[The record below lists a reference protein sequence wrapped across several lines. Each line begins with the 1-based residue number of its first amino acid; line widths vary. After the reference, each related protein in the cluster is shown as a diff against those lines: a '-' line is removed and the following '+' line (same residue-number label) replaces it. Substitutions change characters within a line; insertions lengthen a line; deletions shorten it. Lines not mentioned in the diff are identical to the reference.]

1 MNLEQLEKEWSKK
14 DNRQG
19 ELQAKL
25 WDKKAGQYKEKTI
38 PTPEENPFLKQVY
51 EEMQIDEHTRI
62 LDIGCGAGRFSLAL
76 AKSGAQVTGTDVSSE
91 MIMAAKELA
100 EKEHQKNVSFFHAD
114 WSSMEIEKMG
124 FLKNFDLVFAHMTP
138 AVADYHTLEKMCN
151 CSKNKCFLVKPS
163 RRSDMVLDGAF
174 QAAGI
179 EKNKK
184 ETDTSVAMIF
194 SYLWLKGYSPYISY
208 RDEVWEIGQSVEDM
222 LAWCI
227 DRANLQGEV
236 TWEQRGKMQAYLS
249 DISENG
255 RITERTNTTIVT
267 MSWCVER

>member
-14 DNRQG
+14 DNGQG

-25 WDKKAGQYKEKTI
+25 WDKKAGQYKEKPI

-114 WSSMEIEKMG
+114 WSKSG
-124 FLKNFDLVFAHMTP
+124 N
-138 AVADYHTLEKMCN
+138 
-151 CSKNKCFLVKPS
+151 
-163 RRSDMVLDGAF
+163 
-174 QAAGI
+174 
-179 EKNKK
+179 
-184 ETDTSVAMIF
+184 
-194 SYLWLKGYSPYISY
+194 
-208 RDEVWEIGQSVEDM
+208 
-222 LAWCI
+222 
-227 DRANLQGEV
+227 
-236 TWEQRGKMQAYLS
+236 
-249 DISENG
+249 
-255 RITERTNTTIVT
+255 
-267 MSWCVER
+267 

>member
-1 MNLEQLEKEWSKK
+1 M
-14 DNRQG
+14 
-19 ELQAKL
+19 
-25 WDKKAGQYKEKTI
+25 
-38 PTPEENPFLKQVY
+38 KQVY

-100 EKEHQKNVSFFHAD
+100 EKEHLENVSFFHAD
-114 WSSMEIEKMG
+114 WASLDIEKMG

-179 EKNKK
+179 EKIKK
-184 ETDTSVAMIF
+184 KQIPP
-194 SYLWLKGYSPYISY
+194 LP
-208 RDEVWEIGQSVEDM
+208 
-222 LAWCI
+222 
-227 DRANLQGEV
+227 
-236 TWEQRGKMQAYLS
+236 
-249 DISENG
+249 
-255 RITERTNTTIVT
+255 
-267 MSWCVER
+267 